1 MCSTSRSGSE
11 NSHNEF
17 LSRNSAEVRNGRTPL
32 SETFEIS
39 PIEINIFQIIQ
50 RSTCDA
56 IVPVVVGLDLIE
68 VDCSVCELD
77 NWYEVI
83 ESTSGSVGIRNSDS
97 LINGNIFRTNNNK
110 LSDLRKSSSQ
120 CGSEGVNHTS
130 DLSGCSVISFNIKID
145 TIYIISANNIN
156 N

>member
-1 MCSTSRSGSE
+1 LGNNSRRSIVLSSTSRSGSE
-11 NSHNEF
+11 NSHYEF
-17 LSRNSAEVRNGRTPL
+17 LSRNSAEIWNGRTPL

-39 PIEINIFQIIQ
+39 PIEINIFKIIQ
-50 RSTCDA
+50 RSTWKP

-68 VDCSVCELD
+68 VDCCVCEFD

-110 LSDLRKSSSQ
+110 LSLCRESISQ
-120 CGSEGVNHTS
+120 GGSEGINHIS
-130 DLSGCSVISFNIKID
+130 DLSGCGVISFNVKID
-145 TIYIISANNIN
+145 TI
-156 N
+156 